1 MDLLDFLYLLMVILI
16 LENGKMGITTE
27 GESRSGLKKMIIMKE
42 NGRMMRERELVP
54 TTGDRP
60 VRVILDHGGK
70 VKSLEEELMCI
81 LEEIANTRENGT
93 RPSTMVKDIF
103 PLVMANSI
111 LAIGK
116 MTSSMASFIRR
127 HHLGRHIL
135 GCMEKINF
143 MEKEPSPILMESLG
157 RVNGCTTSLTRTMH
171 IIQSCYNALR
181 KENVLELS
189 QDQVLFMGNYYINAS
204 LVEGLTLK
212 NLTYASLA

>member
-1 MDLLDFLYLLMVILI
+1 
-16 LENGKMGITTE
+16 
-27 GESRSGLKKMIIMKE
+27 
-42 NGRMMRERELVP
+42 MMRERELVP

-60 VRVILDHGGK
+60 VRAILDLGRK

-103 PLVMANSI
+103 PLVMANFI
-111 LAIGK
+111 LVTGK
-116 MTSSMASFIRR
+116 MISNMASFTRR

-135 GCMEKINF
+135 GCMERINF

-157 RVNGCTTSLTRTMH
+157 RVNGCTTSLNRTMH
-171 IIQSCYNALR
+171 IIQSCCNASR

-204 LVEGLTLK
+204 LVEGQTPK
-212 NLTYASLA
+212 NLIYVNLA